1 MTRTSP
7 GALPA
12 PEIPPRHAA
21 VSRRSVPLH
30 QRSQAR
36 RLDAG
41 QTHRAMHRAPW
52 EVALAAGKM
61 LPRARTDEI
70 NMLRDYRVRQRR
82 CNLVAMKMFEQ
93 FEPG

>member
-1 MTRTSP
+1 
-7 GALPA
+7 
-12 PEIPPRHAA
+12 
-21 VSRRSVPLH
+21 
-30 QRSQAR
+30 
-36 RLDAG
+36 
-41 QTHRAMHRAPW
+41 MHRAPW